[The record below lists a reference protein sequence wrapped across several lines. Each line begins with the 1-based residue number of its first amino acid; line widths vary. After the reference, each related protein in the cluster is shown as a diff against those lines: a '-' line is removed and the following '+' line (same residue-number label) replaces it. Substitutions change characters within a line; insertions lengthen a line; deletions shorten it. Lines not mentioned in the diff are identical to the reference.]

1 MINKS
6 EARSLIRK
14 AVKRV
19 PEGEEIRHLN
29 IMPMMDIMTIL
40 LVAFLFTAAESAAFS
55 VNDVELPGSLSA
67 EPLPENAVTLTI
79 AREAILVQ
87 GRTVV
92 GVKNGAVDASEKKDG
107 ALGMQIP
114 KLGKFLGA
122 MRRSFDQDLVKKGQE
137 PSKVPELLIIADKT
151 TPYKLLFEVIVSSR
165 SDDAGYRRFRLI
177 LLEEQG
183 VATAT
188 SSQGS

>member
-1 MINKS
+1 MIDKHD
-6 EARSLIRK
+6 ARSIIRK

-40 LVAFLFTAAESAAFS
+40 LVAFLLTSAESAALS
-55 VNDVELPGSLSA
+55 VGDVNLPHSQSI
-67 EPLPENAVTLTI
+67 EPLPQNAMTLTI
-79 AREAILVQ
+79 AREAVLVQ

-92 GVKNGAVDASEKKDG
+92 GIKNGAVDASEKKDG

-114 KLGKFLGA
+114 KVSKLLGA
-122 MRRSFDQDLVKKGQE
+122 MRHGYDQDLRNKGKE
-137 PSKVPELLIIADKT
+137 VPKVPELLIIADRS
-151 TPYKLLFEVIVSSR
+151 TPYKLLFEIIVSSR

-177 LLEEQG
+177 LLEEHG
-183 VATAT
+183 GE
-188 SSQGS
+188 SSAGG

>member
-1 MINKS
+1 MITKR
-6 EARSLIRK
+6 EARGLIRK

-19 PEGEEIRHLN
+19 PEGGEEVRHLN
-29 IMPMMDIMTIL
+29 IVPMMDIMTIL
-40 LVAFLFTAAESAAFS
+40 LVAFLMTAAESAALQLG
-55 VNDVELPGSLSA
+55 DVKLPGSRTT
-67 EPLPENAVTLTI
+67 EELPEKAVTLTI
-79 AREAILVQ
+79 ARESILVE

-114 KLGKFLGA
+114 KLSRFLGA
-122 MRRSFDQDLVKKGQE
+122 MRTSFDQDLVKKGQQ
-137 PSKVPELLIIADKT
+137 PSKVPELLIIADRS

-177 LLEEQG
+177 LLEEEAG
-183 VATAT
+183 AADTA
-188 SSQGS
+188 GG

>member
-1 MINKS
+1 MITKR

-40 LVAFLFTAAESAAFS
+40 LVAFILTASESAALS
-55 VNDVELPGSLSA
+55 VGDVNLPGSQSV
-67 EPLPENAVTLTI
+67 EPLPEQAVTLTI
-79 AREAILVQ
+79 AREGILVD
-87 GRTVV
+87 GKAVV

-114 KLGKFLGA
+114 KLSRFLGA
-122 MRRSFDQDLVKKGQE
+122 VRNSFDQDLVQKGIT
-137 PSKVPELLIIADKT
+137 PPKAPELLIIADKT

-165 SDDAGYRRFRLI
+165 TDPSGYRRFRLI
-177 LLEEQG
+177 LLQEYPS
-183 VATAT
+183 APTA
-188 SSQGS
+188 GG

>member
-1 MINKS
+1 MITKR
-6 EARSLIRK
+6 EARGIIRK

-55 VNDVELPGSLSA
+55 VNDVSLPGSQSV

-79 AREAILVQ
+79 AKESILVQ

-114 KLGKFLGA
+114 KLSRFLGA
-122 MRRSFDQDLVKKGQE
+122 MRQSFDQDLVKKGRN
-137 PSKVPELLIIADKT
+137 PPKVPELLIIADKT

-165 SDDAGYRRFRLI
+165 SDAAGYRRFRLI
-177 LLEEQG
+177 LLQEQG
-183 VATAT
+183 VDQTA
-188 SSQGS
+188 GG